1 MKTIVLLVTWIVYAH
16 SPNSYQVA
24 FTSMEACET
33 ARKTILQEAE
43 RLKREQDA
51 RVVEIRTAGIERY
64 DPPSPPTVSAVCAA
78 Q

>member
-1 MKTIVLLVTWIVYAH
+1 MKSIVLLVTWVVYAQ
-16 SPNSYQVA
+16 SPNSYQVT

-33 ARKTILQEAE
+33 ARKAILQEAE

-51 RVVEIRTAGIERY
+51 RVAEIRAAGVERY
-64 DPPSPPTVSAVCAA
+64 DPPSPPSVSAICVA